1 MSIAHEFDYAKPARL
16 KEALALL
23 ARPAPRG
30 AAALAGGSVPLA
42 GGTDLVAWLRDG
54 AVRPGRLV
62 DVKGLAELRGIRLQG
77 GKLWIG
83 AAVPFAE
90 IIESPL
96 VKKHAPVLVESSGMV
111 ASVGVRN
118 RATIGGNVCS
128 AVPCCDS
135 GPTLLVHEATVHVAT
150 PRGTKRIPMKQWFL
164 GPRRTALAKGG
175 IVLGFSLPLAKH
187 AAAFAKLKRYRGEDL
202 AQASVAVR
210 VDAKGVWRVAY
221 GSVAPTPIRGPK
233 IERLLKGV
241 KKPDAALLKKAA
253 ALAEA
258 EVAPITDIR
267 SSDVYR
273 RLMVGVMLK
282 RAVKLAA
289 ARLAGR
295 GPDYG
300 INVMEEDAQ

>member
-1 MSIAHEFDYAKPARL
+1 MSIACEFGYAKPGSL

-23 ARPAPRG
+23 SRKV
-30 AAALAGGSVPLA
+30 AGGAVPLA

-54 AVRPGRLV
+54 AVSPGVLV
-62 DVKGLAELRGIRLQG
+62 DVKGLAELGGIRLKA

-83 AAVPFAE
+83 SNATFAE
-90 IIESPL
+90 IIDSPL
-96 VKKHAPVLVESSGMV
+96 VRKHAPLLVESSGMV

-135 GPTLLVHEATVHVAT
+135 GPALLVYEASVHVAT
-150 PRGTKRIPMKQWFL
+150 ARGLKRIPMKQWFL

-175 IVLGFSLPLAKH
+175 IVLGFSLPLARH
-187 AAAFAKLKRYRGEDL
+187 AGAFAKLKRYRGEDL
-202 AQASVAVR
+202 AQASVGVR

-233 IERLLKGV
+233 VERLLKGV

-267 SSDVYR
+267 SSEVYR

>member
-1 MSIAHEFDYAKPARL
+1 MSIACEFAYAKPVRL
-16 KEALALL
+16 REALALL
-23 ARPAPRG
+23 ARPVPGG
-30 AAALAGGSVPLA
+30 AVPLA

-54 AVRPGRLV
+54 AVSPGALV
-62 DVKGLAELRGIRLQG
+62 DLKGLAELRGIGLKS

-83 AAVPFAE
+83 ANTTFAE

-96 VKKHAPVLVESSGMV
+96 VRRHAPLLVESSGMV

-135 GPTLLVHEATVHVAT
+135 GPALLVHEAVVHVAT
-150 PRGTKRIPMKQWFL
+150 ARGLKKIRMNRWFL
-164 GPRRTALAKGG
+164 GPRRTALARGG

-187 AAAFAKLKRYRGEDL
+187 AGAFAKLKRYRGEDL
-202 AQASVAVR
+202 AQASVGVR
-210 VDAKGVWRVAY
+210 VDAKGIWRVAY

-233 IERLLKGV
+233 VERLLRGV
-241 KKPDAALLKKAA
+241 KKPGAALLKQAA

-267 SSDVYR
+267 GSQVYR

-282 RAVKLAA
+282 RAVRLAA

-295 GPDYG
+295 GPNYG
-300 INVMEEDAQ
+300 LNILEENAP

>member
-1 MSIAHEFDYAKPARL
+1 MSIACEFAYAKPVRL
-16 KEALALL
+16 REALALL
-23 ARPAPRG
+23 ARPVPGG
-30 AAALAGGSVPLA
+30 AVPLA

-54 AVRPGRLV
+54 AVSPGALV
-62 DVKGLAELRGIRLQG
+62 DLKGLAELRGIGLKS

-83 AAVPFAE
+83 ANTTFAE

-96 VKKHAPVLVESSGMV
+96 VRRHAPLLVESSGMV

-135 GPTLLVHEATVHVAT
+135 GPALLVHEAVVHVAT
-150 PRGTKRIPMKQWFL
+150 ARGLKKIRMNRWFL
-164 GPRRTALAKGG
+164 GPRRTALARGG

-187 AAAFAKLKRYRGEDL
+187 AGAFAKLKRYRGEDL

-210 VDAKGVWRVAY
+210 VDVRGAWRVAY
-221 GSVAPTPIRGPK
+221 GSVAPTPIRGPRV
-233 IERLLKGV
+233 ERLLRGV

-258 EVAPITDIR
+258 EVAPLTDIR
-267 SSDVYR
+267 GSQVYR
-273 RLMVGVMLK
+273 RLMVGVMLR
-282 RAVKLAA
+282 RAVRLAA

-300 INVMEEDAQ
+300 INILEETAP

>member
-1 MSIAHEFDYAKPARL
+1 
-16 KEALALL
+16 
-23 ARPAPRG
+23 
-30 AAALAGGSVPLA
+30 
-42 GGTDLVAWLRDG
+42 
-54 AVRPGRLV
+54 
-62 DVKGLAELRGIRLQG
+62 
-77 GKLWIG
+77 
-83 AAVPFAE
+83 
-90 IIESPL
+90 
-96 VKKHAPVLVESSGMV
+96 MV

-135 GPTLLVHEATVHVAT
+135 GPALLVHEAVVHVAT
-150 PRGTKRIPMKQWFL
+150 ARGLKKIRMNRWFL
-164 GPRRTALAKGG
+164 GPRRTALARGG

-187 AAAFAKLKRYRGEDL
+187 AGAFAKLKRYRGEDL

-210 VDAKGVWRVAY
+210 VDVRGAWRVAY

-233 IERLLKGV
+233 VERLLKGV

-253 ALAEA
+253 ALAET

-295 GPDYG
+295 GPAYG

>member
-1 MSIAHEFDYAKPARL
+1 MSIACEFEYAKPASL
-16 KEALALL
+16 KEALGLL
-23 ARPAPRG
+23 ARKSAAG
-30 AAALAGGSVPLA
+30 AVPLA

-54 AVRPGRLV
+54 AVSPGYLL
-62 DVKGLAELRGIRLQG
+62 DIKGLSELRGIRLKA

-83 AAVPFAE
+83 ANTTFAE

-96 VKKHAPVLVESSGMV
+96 VKKHAPLLVESSGMV

-135 GPTLLVHEATVHVAT
+135 GPGLLVYEAVVHVAT
-150 PRGTKRIPMKQWFL
+150 PRGQKRIPMKQWFL
-164 GPRRTALAKGG
+164 GPRRTALAKGSL
-175 IVLGFSLPLAKH
+175 VLGFSLPLARH

-202 AQASVAVR
+202 AQASVGVR
-210 VDAKGVWRVAY
+210 VDAKGIWRVAY

-233 IERLLKGV
+233 VERLLKGA

-253 ALAEA
+253 AVAEV

-267 SSDVYR
+267 SSQVYR

-282 RAVKLAA
+282 RAVRLAA

>member
-1 MSIAHEFDYAKPARL
+1 MSIACEFEYAKPAGL

-23 ARPAPRG
+23 ARPTPGG
-30 AAALAGGSVPLA
+30 AVPLA

-54 AVRPGRLV
+54 AVSPGGLV
-62 DVKGLAELRGIRLQG
+62 DLKGLGELRGIRLKA
-77 GKLWIG
+77 GKLWLG
-83 AAVPFAE
+83 ANTTFAE

-96 VKKHAPVLVESSGMV
+96 ARKHAPILAEAAGMV

-118 RATIGGNVCS
+118 RATVGGNLCS

-135 GPTLLVHEATVHVAT
+135 GPALLVYGATLHVAT
-150 PRGTKRIPMKQWFL
+150 RRGAKSIPAPKWFL

-175 IVLGFSLPLAKH
+175 LVVGISIPVGKH
-187 AAAFAKLKRYRGEDL
+187 AGAFAKLKRYRGEDL

-210 VDAKGVWRVAY
+210 VDARGVWRVAY
-221 GSVAPTPIRGPK
+221 GSVAPTPLRGPK
-233 IERLLKGV
+233 VERLLRGA
-241 KKPDAALLKKAA
+241 KKPDAALLKKAC

-267 SSDVYR
+267 SSEVYR

-282 RAVKLAA
+282 RAVRLAA

-295 GPDYG
+295 GADYG

>member
-1 MSIAHEFDYAKPARL
+1 MSIACEFEYAKPAIL
-16 KEALALL
+16 KEALRLL
-23 ARPAPRG
+23 ARPG
-30 AAALAGGSVPLA
+30 AVSLA

-54 AVRPGRLV
+54 AVSPAFLV
-62 DVKGLAELRGIRLQG
+62 DLKGLEELRGIHLKD

-83 AAVPFAE
+83 AQTTFAE

-96 VKKHAPVLVESSGMV
+96 VRRHAPVLAEAAGMV

-118 RATIGGNVCS
+118 RATIGGNICS

-135 GPTLLVHEATVHVAT
+135 GPALLIYEAVIHVAT
-150 PRGTKRIPMKQWFL
+150 RQGVRSIPANKWFV

-175 IVLGFSLPLAKH
+175 IVTGMSLPLVRGAG
-187 AAAFAKLKRYRGEDL
+187 AFAKLKRYRGEDL

-210 VDAKGVWRVAY
+210 VDVKGVWRVAY
-221 GSVAPTPIRGPK
+221 GSVAPTPIRGPRV
-233 IERLLKGV
+233 ERLLKGV
-241 KKPDAALLKKAA
+241 KKPDLALLKKAV

-267 SSDVYR
+267 GSQVYR

-282 RAVKLAA
+282 RAVRLAA

-295 GPDYG
+295 GEAYG
-300 INVMEEDAQ
+300 LNILEEDAQ

>member
-1 MSIAHEFDYAKPARL
+1 MSIAHEFEYAKPADLR
-16 KEALALL
+16 EALGLL
-23 ARPAPRG
+23 ARPAPGG
-30 AAALAGGSVPLA
+30 AVPLA

-54 AVRPGRLV
+54 AVTPGRLV
-62 DVKGLAELRGIRLQG
+62 DLKGLAELRGIRLKA
-77 GKLWIG
+77 GKLWLG
-83 AAVPFAE
+83 ANTTFAE

-96 VKKHAPVLVESSGMV
+96 VRKHAPILAEAAGMV

-118 RATIGGNVCS
+118 RATVGGNLCS

-135 GPTLLVHEATVHVAT
+135 GPALLVYGATLHMAT
-150 PRGTKRIPMKQWFL
+150 RQGAKSIPAAKWFL

-175 IVLGFSLPLAKH
+175 LLAAVSIPLAKH
-187 AAAFAKLKRYRGEDL
+187 AGAFAKLKRYRGEDL

-210 VDAKGVWRVAY
+210 VDVRGAWRVAY

-233 IERLLKGV
+233 VERLLKGV

-258 EVAPITDIR
+258 EIAPITDIR

-282 RAVKLAA
+282 RAVRLAA
-289 ARLAGR
+289 ERLAGR
-295 GPDYG
+295 GSAYG

>member
-1 MSIAHEFDYAKPARL
+1 MSIACEFEYAKPASL
-16 KEALALL
+16 KEALSLL
-23 ARPAPRG
+23 ARPVPGG
-30 AAALAGGSVPLA
+30 AVPLA

-54 AVRPGRLV
+54 AVSPGRLV
-62 DVKGLAELRGIRLQG
+62 DLKGLDELAGIRLKA

-83 AAVPFAE
+83 SNTTFAE

-96 VKKHAPVLVESSGMV
+96 VRRHAPLLAESSGMV

-118 RATIGGNVCS
+118 RATVGGNICS

-135 GPTLLVHEATVHVAT
+135 GPTLLVYEAKIHVAT
-150 PRGTKRIPMKQWFL
+150 SRGTKTIPATKWFL
-164 GPRRTALAKGG
+164 GPRRTALAKGSL
-175 IVLGFSLPLAKH
+175 VLGLSLPLAKH
-187 AAAFAKLKRYRGEDL
+187 AGAFAKLKRYRGEDL
-202 AQASVAVR
+202 AQASVGVR

-233 IERLLKGV
+233 VERLLRGE
-241 KKPDAALLKKAA
+241 KKPSAALLKKAM

-267 SSDVYR
+267 GSKEYR

-282 RAVKLAA
+282 RAVALAA

-295 GPDYG
+295 GPAYG
-300 INVMEEDAQ
+300 INILEEDAQ

>member
-1 MSIAHEFDYAKPARL
+1 MSIACEFEYAKPANL
-16 KEALALL
+16 KEALRLL
-23 ARPAPRG
+23 ARKTVGG
-30 AAALAGGSVPLA
+30 AVPVA

-54 AVRPGRLV
+54 TASPGVLV
-62 DVKGLAELRGIRLQG
+62 DLKGLEELDGIRLKA

-83 AAVPFAE
+83 ARATFAE

-96 VKKHAPVLVESSGMV
+96 VRKHAPLLVESCGMV

-118 RATIGGNVCS
+118 RATMVGNICS

-135 GPTLLVHEATVHVAT
+135 GPALLVYQASIHVAT
-150 PRGTKRIPMKQWFL
+150 LRGAKSIPAVKWFL
-164 GPRRTALAKGG
+164 GPRQTALPKGG
-175 IVLGFSLPLAKH
+175 IVTGISLPLAKH
-187 AAAFAKLKRYRGEDL
+187 AGAFAKLKRYRGEDL

-210 VDAKGVWRVAY
+210 VDPKGVWQVAY

-233 IERLLKGV
+233 VERLLRGEKQ
-241 KKPDAALLKKAA
+241 PSAALLKKAV

-267 SSDVYR
+267 GSKEYR

-282 RAVKLAA
+282 RALRLAA
-289 ARLAGR
+289 RRLAGR
-295 GPDYG
+295 GADYG
-300 INVMEEDAQ
+300 MNILEEDAP

>member
-1 MSIAHEFDYAKPARL
+1 MSIACEFAYAKPVRL
-16 KEALALL
+16 REALALL
-23 ARPAPRG
+23 ARPVP
-30 AAALAGGSVPLA
+30 GGEVALA

-54 AVRPGRLV
+54 AVSPGALV
-62 DVKGLAELRGIRLQG
+62 DLKGLAELRGIGLKS

-83 AAVPFAE
+83 ANTTFAE

-96 VKKHAPVLVESSGMV
+96 VRRHAPLLVESSGMV

-135 GPTLLVHEATVHVAT
+135 GPALLVHEAVVHVAT
-150 PRGTKRIPMKQWFL
+150 ARGLKKIRMNRWFL
-164 GPRRTALAKGG
+164 GPRRTALARGG

-187 AAAFAKLKRYRGEDL
+187 AGAFAKLKRYRGEDL

-210 VDAKGVWRVAY
+210 VDVRGAWRVAY
-221 GSVAPTPIRGPK
+221 GSVAPTPIRGPRV
-233 IERLLKGV
+233 ERLLRGV

-267 SSDVYR
+267 GSQVYR
-273 RLMVGVMLK
+273 RLMVGVMLR
-282 RAVKLAA
+282 RAVRLAA

-300 INVMEEDAQ
+300 INILEETAP

>member
-1 MSIAHEFDYAKPARL
+1 MSIACEFAYAKPVRL
-16 KEALALL
+16 REALALL
-23 ARPAPRG
+23 ARPVPGG
-30 AAALAGGSVPLA
+30 AVPLA

-54 AVRPGRLV
+54 AVSPGALV
-62 DVKGLAELRGIRLQG
+62 DLKGLAELRGIGLKSGQ
-77 GKLWIG
+77 LWIG
-83 AAVPFAE
+83 ANTTFAE

-96 VKKHAPVLVESSGMV
+96 VRRHAPLLAESSGMV

-135 GPTLLVHEATVHVAT
+135 GPALLVHEAVVHVAT
-150 PRGTKRIPMKQWFL
+150 ARGLKKIRMNRWFL
-164 GPRRTALAKGG
+164 GPRRTALARGG

-187 AAAFAKLKRYRGEDL
+187 AGAFAKLKRYRGEDL

-210 VDAKGVWRVAY
+210 VDARGAWRVAY
-221 GSVAPTPIRGPK
+221 GSVAPTPIRGPRV
-233 IERLLKGV
+233 ERLLRGV
-241 KKPDAALLKKAA
+241 KKPGAALLKRAA

-267 SSDVYR
+267 GSQVYR
-273 RLMVGVMLK
+273 RLMVGVMLR
-282 RAVKLAA
+282 RAVRLAA

-300 INVMEEDAQ
+300 INILEETAP